1 MRASFNP
8 HPRRGAGA
16 ATARPIISRIR
27 RRFNPHP
34 RRGAGAAKRLG
45 LLQTLYAVSILTR
58 AAARVLPVEAEL
70 TDLIRRVSILTRA
83 EARVLPSASNA
94 MNCNV

>member
-1 MRASFNP
+1 MTFPNSFAFSFNP

-16 ATARPIISRIR
+16 AVYARA
-27 RRFNPHP
+27 
-34 RRGAGAAKRLG
+34 RGRVS
-45 LLQTLYAVSILTR
+45 TVSILTR
-58 AAARVLPVEAEL
+58 AEARVLLEQAGFIFAGRV
-70 TDLIRRVSILTRA
+70 VSILTRA